1 MKTIVSL
8 LLLFA
13 TLSFPQQFTNWR
25 NYTDMKD
32 VKSVSSSANSF
43 WAASI
48 GGGFNFNF
56 IQNSFLRLN
65 KADGLTGIE
74 LTSVTIDKYGKVWF
88 GSNAGVVDVYIPETG
103 NVKSLLD
110 IANSDKTSKRINY
123 LYAEGDTIYAATD
136 FGISL
141 INASSLVFIDT
152 YFKFGTLLSNIKV
165 NSITKTNLLH
175 AATEFGIAIQKPGTT
190 NLSAP
195 ESWDVYSQLAP
206 GLSVNSNKI
215 VLFEDKIVVAS
226 TRGISI
232 LNGNIWEVFHPDFN
246 SLNVADLYV
255 KNDSLFILTD
265 FSVHSYSAGNL
276 VLLFNSAVK
285 LNSFAYSESKGL
297 LAASASGVLIIN
309 EGKYY
314 FPDGP
319 AANQFPNMTIDP
331 NGGFWS
337 ASGIN
342 NAGKGVYKF
351 DGENWKT
358 YNAQTYPVMLN
369 NDYFSIYAAP
379 DNTIYSGNWGQ
390 GFIRIRGDEIVRFDV
405 NNTDMVGYTGNTNFL
420 LIGGFD
426 LDSRNNLWILNVE
439 AADRNT
445 LAMLTPDSSWYYFT
459 IPAALSRVLQMH
471 SNLTIDQY
479 DTKWF
484 SSADATRT
492 GLFYFNENKTFDSPN
507 DDYSGYLNNQNGLN
521 SNTVNDIV
529 VDRRGEVWVGT
540 GLGINIITN
549 TGTVLSSSPQLKI
562 SSVFSVRTQS
572 INAIAV
578 DPLNQKWVGTNQG
591 LVLLNSDGTRLLAAF
606 DTKNS
611 PLLADK
617 IVSLTIDESAGKVF
631 VGTEAGLTVFET
643 PAIKPAESF
652 GELFAFPNPFV
663 ISDES
668 QLLTVDGLVRD
679 CNIKILSV
687 SGKLISEF
695 STPGGRVGYWDGR
708 DDNGN
713 LVNSGVYIIVA
724 FDVDGNNVATGK
736 VAVLRK

>member
-13 TLSFPQQFTNWR
+13 TFSFPQQFTNWQ

-32 VKSVSSSANSF
+32 VKSVFSSANSF
-43 WAASI
+43 WAAST

-56 IQNSFLRLN
+56 TQNSFLRLN

-88 GSNAGVVDVYIPETG
+88 GSNAGVIDIYNPETG
-103 NVKSLLD
+103 YVKSLLD

-141 INASSLVFIDT
+141 INANSLVFIDT

-165 NSITKTNLLH
+165 NSITKTNLLY
-175 AATEFGIAIQKPGTT
+175 AATEFGIAVQKPGTT

-195 ESWDVYSQLAP
+195 ESWDVYSELAP
-206 GLSVNSNKI
+206 GLSVNSTKI

-226 TRGISI
+226 TRGISGFD
-232 LNGNIWEVFHPDFN
+232 GNIWEVFLPDFN
-246 SLNVADLYV
+246 NFNVADLCV
-255 KNDSLFILTD
+255 RNDSLYILTD

-297 LAASASGVLIIN
+297 LAASASGVLIVN
-309 EGKYY
+309 EGNYY

-331 NGGFWS
+331 NGRFWS

-342 NAGKGVYKF
+342 NAGKGVYRF
-351 DGENWKT
+351 DGETWKI
-358 YNAQTYPVMLN
+358 YNAQTYPVILN

-379 DNTIYSGNWGQ
+379 DNTLYSGNWGQ

-405 NNTDMVGYTGNTNFL
+405 NNTDMVGFTGDTNFL

-426 LDSRNNLWILNVE
+426 LDSKNNLWILNVE

-445 LAMLTPDSSWYYFT
+445 LAMLTPDSSWHYFT
-459 IPAALSRVLQMH
+459 IPAALNRVLQLH

-484 SSADATRT
+484 STADATRT
-492 GLFYFNENKTFDSPN
+492 GLFYFNENKTYDNP
-507 DDYSGYLNNQNGLN
+507 DDDFSGYINNLNGLN

-549 TGTVLSSSPQLKI
+549 TSTVLSSNPQLKI

-591 LVLLNSDGTRLLAAF
+591 LILLNSDGTRLLAAF

-611 PLLADK
+611 HLLADK

-652 GELFAFPNPFV
+652 GELFAYPNPFV
-663 ISDES
+663 ISDEL
-668 QLLTVDGLVRD
+668 QILTVDGLVKD
-679 CNIKILSV
+679 CSIKILSV

-708 DDNGN
+708 DNNGN

-724 FDVDGNNVATGK
+724 FDVEGNNVATGK

>member
-13 TLSFPQQFTNWR
+13 TFSFPQQFTNWR

-43 WAASI
+43 WAAST

-74 LTSVTIDKYGKVWF
+74 LTSVTIDKYGKVWL
-88 GSNAGVVDVYIPETG
+88 GSNAGVIDIYNPETG
-103 NVKSLLD
+103 YVKSLLD

-152 YFKFGTLLSNIKV
+152 YFKFGTLQSNIKV
-165 NSITKTNLLH
+165 NSITKTNLLY
-175 AATEFGIAIQKPGTT
+175 AATEFGIAVQKPGTT

-195 ESWDVYSQLAP
+195 ESWDVYSELAP
-206 GLSVNSNKI
+206 GLSVNSTKI

-226 TRGISI
+226 TRGISVFD
-232 LNGNIWEVFHPDFN
+232 GNIWEVFLADFN
-246 SLNVADLYV
+246 TSNVADLYV

-285 LNSFAYSESKGL
+285 LISFAYSESKGL

-342 NAGKGVYKF
+342 NAGKGVYRF
-351 DGENWKT
+351 DGETWKI
-358 YNAQTYPVMLN
+358 YNAQTYPVMLQ

-426 LDSRNNLWILNVE
+426 LDS
-439 AADRNT
+439 
-445 LAMLTPDSSWYYFT
+445 
-459 IPAALSRVLQMH
+459 
-471 SNLTIDQY
+471 
-479 DTKWF
+479 
-484 SSADATRT
+484 
-492 GLFYFNENKTFDSPN
+492 
-507 DDYSGYLNNQNGLN
+507 
-521 SNTVNDIV
+521 
-529 VDRRGEVWVGT
+529 
-540 GLGINIITN
+540 
-549 TGTVLSSSPQLKI
+549 
-562 SSVFSVRTQS
+562 
-572 INAIAV
+572 
-578 DPLNQKWVGTNQG
+578 
-591 LVLLNSDGTRLLAAF
+591 
-606 DTKNS
+606 KN
-611 PLLADK
+611 
-617 IVSLTIDESAGKVF
+617 
-631 VGTEAGLTVFET
+631 
-643 PAIKPAESF
+643 
-652 GELFAFPNPFV
+652 
-663 ISDES
+663 
-668 QLLTVDGLVRD
+668 
-679 CNIKILSV
+679 
-687 SGKLISEF
+687 
-695 STPGGRVGYWDGR
+695 
-708 DDNGN
+708 
-713 LVNSGVYIIVA
+713 
-724 FDVDGNNVATGK
+724 
-736 VAVLRK
+736 